1 MAGDAV
7 KRLRAVRERDLA
19 LLGLVI
25 VVIASGV
32 LLLSLDS
39 HLTFLSDDWE
49 LLVGRRGWGASY
61 FLAPYHE
68 HILLGPA
75 IDYKILLETFG
86 MGSALPFYVVSIS
99 AFLAGVVL
107 LFVFLRRRVGDWP
120 ALIAAVLVA
129 FLGAAFEDLLLAF
142 QIGYYGSMVAGLA
155 ALIAL
160 DREDERGDRLAAVF
174 AVVSLA
180 ISSLG
185 LIFLLGLAVDVACGR
200 RPRRR
205 RLHVVFIPLAAY
217 LLWWSGWGHTAE
229 NEVSVHNVL
238 HAPEFAFKA
247 AAAGITSLLG
257 LATGDG
263 SEPSQPHLIWGK
275 LILVAAILLIAARVY
290 RERRI
295 SKGLAVA
302 LALGLGFW
310 VLAGFSQDA
319 ERFPTSSRYQY
330 PSAVFLLLIAGEAL
344 RGLRIPRP
352 ALVVAALIA
361 GLAIS
366 GGISLM
372 HREYTERWRP
382 AADAIRYSLAA
393 VDIAGPAAQP
403 DFPVAFPPALT
414 VPSRD
419 YLHAVDE
426 YGSPAYDEDELR
438 TRPEAERGSADLTLA
453 QALGLALVSPDPT
466 ERVIACQPLRAS
478 AEGATGVTLLHG
490 GFTLS
495 NETAAPVEVLL
506 GRFATAATVSLGP
519 VPAGL
524 RTALHIPLDNSRRPW
539 KLSLV
544 GEGPVRL
551 CTTEPVG

>member
-1 MAGDAV
+1 MAGDVV

-19 LLGLVI
+19 LVGLVI
-25 VVIASGV
+25 VVLAAGV
-32 LLLSLDS
+32 LLISLDS
-39 HLTFLSDDWE
+39 HLTFISDDWE
-49 LLVGRRGWGASY
+49 LLVGRHGWGASY
-61 FLAPYHE
+61 FLVPYHE

-75 IDYKILLETFG
+75 IDYKFLLETFG
-86 MGSALPFYVVSIS
+86 MGSALPFYVVSIA
-99 AFLAGVVL
+99 AFLSSVVL

-120 ALIAAVLVA
+120 ALIAALLVA

-142 QIGYYGSMVAGLA
+142 QIGYYGSMVCGLA

-160 DREDERGDRLAAVF
+160 DREDQRGDRLAAAFV
-174 AVVSLA
+174 AISLA

-185 LIFLLGLAVDVACGR
+185 LVFLLGLAADVLLGR

-205 RLHVVFIPLAAY
+205 RLYVVLVPLAAY
-217 LLWWSGWGHTAE
+217 ALWWLGWGHTAE
-229 NEVSVHNVL
+229 NEVSVHNVV
-238 HAPEFAFKA
+238 HAPEFAFRA

-275 LILVAAILLIAARVY
+275 LVLIAAILLVGARIY

-330 PSAVFLLLIAGEAL
+330 PSAIFLLLIAGEAL
-344 RGLRIPRP
+344 RGLRMPRP
-352 ALVVAALIA
+352 AVLAAAVLA
-361 GLAIS
+361 GLAIW

-393 VDIAGPAAQP
+393 VDIAGSAAQP
-403 DFPVAFPPALT
+403 DFPVTFPPALT
-414 VPSRD
+414 VPARD
-419 YLHAVDE
+419 YLRAVDE
-426 YGSPAYDEDELR
+426 YGSPAYDEDELKA
-438 TRPEAERGSADLTLA
+438 RPEAERESADLTLA
-453 QALGLALVSPDPT
+453 QALGLALLTPEPSA
-466 ERVIACQPLRAS
+466 RVIACQPLRAS
-478 AEGATGVTLLHG
+478 TEGATGVTLLQG
-490 GFTLS
+490 GFTLK
-495 NETAAPVEVLL
+495 NEAAAPVEVLL
-506 GRFATAATVSLGP
+506 GRFAADAAVSLGP

-524 RTALHIPLDNSRRPW
+524 RTALQIPVDSSNLPW
-539 KLSLV
+539 NLSLV

-551 CTTEPVG
+551 CTTEPGG

>member
-1 MAGDAV
+1 MAGDV
-7 KRLRAVRERDLA
+7 LKRLGADRERNLA
-19 LLGLVI
+19 LLCLA
-25 VVIASGV
+25 VVVVAAGV
-32 LLLSLDS
+32 LLISLDS

-49 LLVGRRGWGASY
+49 LLVGRHGWGAAY
-61 FLAPYHE
+61 FLVPYHE

-75 IDYKILLETFG
+75 IDYKFLLETFG
-86 MGSALPFYVVSIS
+86 MGSALPFYVVSIV
-99 AFLAGVVL
+99 AFLTSVVL
-107 LFVFLRRRVGDWP
+107 LFLLLRRRVGDWP
-120 ALIAAVLVA
+120 ALIAAILVA

-155 ALIAL
+155 ALLVL
-160 DREDERGDRLAAVF
+160 DREDDRGDRLACLFV
-174 AVVSLA
+174 VVSLA

-185 LIFLLGLAVDVACGR
+185 LIFLLGVMADVALGR

-205 RLHVVFIPLAAY
+205 RLYVALVPLAAY
-217 LLWWSGWGHTAE
+217 ALWWLGWGHTAE

-275 LILVAAILLIAARVY
+275 LILIAAIVLVGLRIY

-302 LALGLGFW
+302 LVLGLGFW
-310 VLAGFSQDA
+310 ILAGFSQDA

-330 PSAVFLLLIAGEAL
+330 PSAVFLLLIAAEAL

-352 ALVVAALIA
+352 AVAVAAVVT
-361 GLAIS
+361 GLAIW

-382 AADAIRYSLAA
+382 AAESIRYSLAA
-393 VDIAGPAAQP
+393 VDIAGPGAQP
-403 DFPVAFPPALT
+403 DFPVTFPPALT
-414 VPSRD
+414 VPARD
-419 YLHAVDE
+419 YLRAVDE
-426 YGSPAYDEDELR
+426 YGSPAYDEAELKA
-438 TRPEAERGSADLTLA
+438 RPQAERESADLTLA
-453 QALGLALVSPDPT
+453 QALGLALRSPEPT
-466 ERVIACQPLRAS
+466 QRVIACQPLQAS

-490 GFTLS
+490 GFTLK
-495 NETAAPVEVLL
+495 NEAPAAVEVLL
-506 GRFATAATVSLGP
+506 GRFAPSPSVSLGP
-519 VPAGL
+519 VPPGV
-524 RTALHIPLDNSRRPW
+524 RTALRIPLDNSDQPW
-539 KLSLV
+539 NLSLI
-544 GEGPVRL
+544 GAGPVRL
-551 CTTEPVG
+551 CTTEPGG